1 MNIKFF
7 KEIIMITLGVAL
19 AASGLKMFLVPNKI
33 AAGGLSGIATI
44 LYYLFKFPIGIVFII
59 LNIPL
64 FALGIRY
71 MGKVFALKTLY
82 ATILYSVL
90 ADLITYEAVKG
101 DMFLAAVYGG
111 ILVGFGIGI
120 VVKYDA
126 TTGGTDMAAKILNH
140 RFKHISI
147 SVFVFLV
154 DFIVIFVSGVI
165 FAPESALYAIA
176 SLYITAKIME
186 MLIEGFQKAKAF
198 FIITDKH
205 KEIGDIILHKLER
218 GATLLYGKGM
228 YTGEPRNLL
237 LCIVERQAEMEV
249 IKKEVRKLD
258 EKAFVITADIKEVLG
273 EGFSKD

>member
-1 MNIKFF
+1 MNKNLF
-7 KEIIMITLGVAL
+7 KEIIMISLGVAL
-19 AASGLKMFLVPNKI
+19 AAAGLKLFLVPNKI

-44 LYYLFKFPIGIVFII
+44 LYYLYKFPIGIVNII

-64 FALGIRY
+64 FVLGMRY
-71 MGKVFALKTLY
+71 MGRMFALKTLY
-82 ATILYSVL
+82 ATILYSAL

-101 DMFLAAVYGG
+101 DMFLASVYGG

-147 SVFVFLV
+147 SAFVFLV
-154 DFIVIFVSGVI
+154 DFFVIFASGII
-165 FAPESALYAIA
+165 FAPEAALYAIA

-186 MLIEGFQKAKAF
+186 MLLEGFQRAKAF
-198 FIITDKH
+198 FIITDKIE
-205 KEIGDIILHKLER
+205 EISNVILHKIQR

-228 YTGEPRNLL
+228 YTGQPRNLL
-237 LCIVERQAEMEV
+237 LCIVERQAEVEA
-249 IKKEVRKLD
+249 IKREVRKLD
-258 EKAFVITADIKEVLG
+258 EKAFVIAADIKEVLG